1 MDMGGDLKEEINT
14 LLTPKTYIY
23 LIIII
28 SNTYFYDYTGYI
40 ALQFCIISV
49 IMSMITSKF

>member
-1 MDMGGDLKEEINT
+1 MGGDLKEEINT

-28 SNTYFYDYTGYI
+28 SNTYFYDHT
-40 ALQFCIISV
+40 ALQFCIISLM
-49 IMSMITSKF
+49 MSMITSKL

>member
-1 MDMGGDLKEEINT
+1 MGMGGDLKEEINT

-49 IMSMITSKF
+49 IMSMITSKL